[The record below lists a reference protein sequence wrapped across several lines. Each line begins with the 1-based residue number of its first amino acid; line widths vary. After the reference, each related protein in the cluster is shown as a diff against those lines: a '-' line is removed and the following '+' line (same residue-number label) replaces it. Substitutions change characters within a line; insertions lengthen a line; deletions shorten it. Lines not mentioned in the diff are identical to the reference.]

1 MLHRDGPISL
11 PQILFAPCH
20 TRLWERLL
28 VFSIGTIVGGD
39 VNGDSLLSCSALL
52 LCRHHICFFFH
63 KQTSNLPP
71 VLQPMYL
78 AGAVTVAAA
87 PTPSLA
93 APSMHGT
100 ANSVMLH
107 FTLISGWL

>member
-28 VFSIGTIVGGD
+28 VFSIGTIIGGD

-52 LCRHHICFFFH
+52 LCMHHICFFF
-63 KQTSNLPP
+63 TSKLQIYLPCCNRCTWP
-71 VLQPMYL
+71 GL
-78 AGAVTVAAA
+78 
-87 PTPSLA
+87 
-93 APSMHGT
+93 
-100 ANSVMLH
+100 
-107 FTLISGWL
+107 

>member
-1 MLHRDGPISL
+1 M
-11 PQILFAPCH
+11 
-20 TRLWERLL
+20 
-28 VFSIGTIVGGD
+28 
-39 VNGDSLLSCSALL
+39 
-52 LCRHHICFFFH
+52 
-63 KQTSNLPP
+63 
-71 VLQPMYL
+71 LQPMYL
-78 AGAVTVAAA
+78 TRAVSVAVA